1 MPLIRNDKTY
11 SDRVKYQNSKI
22 KKREI
27 PAFVFITLI
36 LYFIF
41 EKVDFFDLLLLS
53 GAVVLWL
60 VSTIDMIKKPPH
72 PNIPDDYT
80 KGAKTLMFVGMWIM
94 GSIVLIFIGDMIF
107 NKYYA

>member
-1 MPLIRNDKTY
+1 MPLIWNDKTY
-11 SDRVKYQNSKI
+11 SDRVKYHNSKI

-53 GAVVLWL
+53 SVVVLWL

-72 PNIPDDYT
+72 PNIPDEYT
-80 KGAKTLMFVGMWIM
+80 EVGKALMFVGMWLIASIILI
-94 GSIVLIFIGDMIF
+94 SIVDMIV
-107 NKYYA
+107 NKYY